1 MSVSRCC
8 ITGFEWNGEP
18 NGHTIPFPTSSNQA
32 YVTGSSSSVAILF
45 ICDLF
50 GWEFR
55 NNRLLADHLAQAVGA
70 TVYVPDFFNDDPLP
84 VDILTT
90 REPPWPELNLDQY
103 LTTNSRE
110 ARSPEI
116 LECAR
121 HLRAQYPKVGA
132 IGYCYGGWA
141 GFYLASEEHNPAN
154 GSQPL
159 LDCLTIGHPSLL
171 TEADIDS
178 VSSRVPIQVLAPEF
192 DAMYVPYLKAK
203 TFKVLREKN
212 NPFEYRHFPGVEH
225 ACFIRGDPKKAGE
238 RDAMDRGLRAAVS
251 WMSEWLTSSSS
262 NAS

>member
-1 MSVSRCC
+1 MSISKCC
-8 ITGFEWNGEP
+8 ITGFEWDGEP
-18 NGHTIPFPTSSNQA
+18 IGHTVPFPTNSNQA
-32 YVTGSSSSVAILF
+32 YVTGFSSSAAILF

-55 NNRLLADHLAQAVGA
+55 NNRLLADYLAQAVGA
-70 TVYVPDFFNDDPLP
+70 TVYVPDFFNNDPLP
-84 VDILTT
+84 ADILTT

-116 LECAR
+116 LACAR
-121 HLRAQYPKVGA
+121 HLRAQYPKLGA

-141 GFYLASEEHNPAN
+141 GFYLASENLNPTN

-178 VSSRVPIQVLAPEF
+178 VSSRVPTQILAPEF
-192 DAMYVPYLKAK
+192 DAMYAPYLKAK
-203 TFKVLREKN
+203 TFKVLQEKG

-225 ACFIRGDPKKAGE
+225 ACFVRGDPRKEGE
-238 RDAMDRGLRAAVS
+238 RDAMDRGLRAAVG
-251 WMSEWLTSSSS
+251 WMREWLT
-262 NAS
+262 AA

>member
-1 MSVSRCC
+1 
-8 ITGFEWNGEP
+8 
-18 NGHTIPFPTSSNQA
+18 
-32 YVTGSSSSVAILF
+32 
-45 ICDLF
+45 
-50 GWEFR
+50 
-55 NNRLLADHLAQAVGA
+55 
-70 TVYVPDFFNDDPLP
+70 
-84 VDILTT
+84 
-90 REPPWPELNLDQY
+90 
-103 LTTNSRE
+103 
-110 ARSPEI
+110 

-141 GFYLASEEHNPAN
+141 GFYLASEDHNPAN